1 MVQISIDY
9 TGQLHCSAT
18 HGPSKTE
25 LVTAAPLDNLG
36 KGEAFSPTDLVATA
50 LGTCIATTMG
60 IVAQKH
66 GIDLRGMTV
75 NVTKEMA
82 NDPRRIGRLTTEVR
96 IPLRSDHP
104 QRELLEKTGLG
115 CPVHRS
121 LPTEMERPTTFL
133 WEGTVK

>member
-9 TGQLHCSAT
+9 TGQLHCSAI

-25 LVTAAPLDNLG
+25 LVTDAPLDNLG
-36 KGEAFSPTDLVATA
+36 RGEAFSPTDLVATA

-82 NDPRRIGRLTTEVR
+82 NDPRRIGRLTSEVR
-96 IPLRSDHP
+96 IPLPPDHP

-121 LPTEMERPTTFL
+121 LPAEMERPTKFF
-133 WEGTVK
+133 WEGTAE

>member
-1 MVQISIDY
+1 MVRIDVTY
-9 TGQLHCSAT
+9 SGNLHCDAK
-18 HGPSKTE
+18 HGPSQTKLATD
-25 LVTAAPLDNLG
+25 APADNKG
-36 KGEAFSPTDLVATA
+36 KGESFSPTDLVATA

-66 GIDLRGMTV
+66 NIDLRGMTV

-96 IPLRSDHP
+96 IPLPPDHP

-121 LPTEMERPTTFL
+121 LPADMERPTRFF
-133 WEGTVK
+133 WEG